1 MVVAPVA
8 LLPIPTRRC
17 DPMVDVNDFDLAEE
31 GASAPSDKLEV
42 LHKQLDEATALEEL
56 LEQLNADASAAQS
69 TLNALKTKLI
79 PETMLELQMSEL
91 TRNGW
96 KVKIADFVSGSL
108 PKEEGPRQKAIDWL
122 EKHEGGALIKTEI
135 SLTFA
140 KSQHEEAKKLAERLA
155 ADGFA
160 AEIASGVHASTLQA
174 FARERLKNG
183 EAVDTEVLGLYTG
196 QVAKIDKVKEK
207 KPK

>member
-1 MVVAPVA
+1 M
-8 LLPIPTRRC
+8 
-17 DPMVDVNDFDLAEE
+17 DVSDFDPALDE

-42 LHKQLDEATALEEL
+42 LNKNLDEATALEEL
-56 LEQLNADASAAQS
+56 LAQLTADAGAAQAA
-69 TLNALKTKLI
+69 LNDLKTKRL
-79 PETMLELQMSEL
+79 PELMTELGMSEV

-96 KVKIADFVSGSL
+96 KVKINEFVSGSL
-108 PKEEGPRQKAIDWL
+108 PKEEGPRAKAIEWL
-122 EKHEGGALIKTEI
+122 EQHDGGALIKTDI

-140 KSQHEEAKKLAERLA
+140 KSQHDEAKALAARLA

-160 AEIASGVHASTLQA
+160 AELSSGVHASTLQA

-196 QVAKIDKVKEK
+196 QVAKITP
-207 KPK
+207 PKAK